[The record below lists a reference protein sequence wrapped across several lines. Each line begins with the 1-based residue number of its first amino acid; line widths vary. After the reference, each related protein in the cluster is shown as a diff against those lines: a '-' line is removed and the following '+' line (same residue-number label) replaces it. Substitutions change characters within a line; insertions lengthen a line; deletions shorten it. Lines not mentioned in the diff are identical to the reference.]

1 MDIGKLN
8 VLVIDD
14 DPETLETIKLHLSET
29 AHVTTALGGTLAV
42 QCVREQRPDIILL
55 DIEMPVLDGFKT
67 LEQLRNIEEC
77 INVPVIMLTGKR
89 DKYSVINSLT
99 MGIDSYL
106 VKPVS
111 KGVLL
116 DRITEVYQKNH
127 KQETRRTILAIDDDM
142 VYLKQLHSLLS
153 DKYNVIMIN
162 AAKLALEYLT
172 NHVPDLILLD
182 YQMPLYNGLNLI
194 NIIRQNEARRNIP
207 FIILSGSL
215 DQKAIQ
221 DFYPHSPVAFLAKP
235 IHKDALI
242 EKIEFALS
250 MPREEGELP

>member
-1 MDIGKLN
+1 MDTRKLN

-14 DPETLETIKLHLSET
+14 DPETLETIKLHLSEAAQVMT
-29 AHVTTALGGTLAV
+29 AISGSQAV
-42 QCVREQRPDIILL
+42 QCVREQQPDVILL
-55 DIEMPVLDGFKT
+55 DIEMPVFDGFKT
-67 LEQLRNIEEC
+67 LELLRNMEEC

-89 DKYSVINSLT
+89 DKYSVINSIT
-99 MGIDSYL
+99 MGIDGYL

-111 KGVLL
+111 KEALL
-116 DRITEVYQKNH
+116 DKITEAYHKNH
-127 KQETRRTILAIDDDM
+127 GQKKRSTILAIDDDM
-142 VYLKQLHSLLS
+142 VCLKQLHSLLS

-194 NIIRQNEARRNIP
+194 NIIRQNETRKNIP

-215 DQKAIQ
+215 DQRAVQ

-235 IHKDALI
+235 INKDALI
-242 EKIEFALS
+242 EKIELALS
-250 MPREEGELP
+250 LPNNKGELP